1 MDKQAQQTILVD
13 LDGTL
18 AEYKGWNGHTHI
30 GDPVPI
36 MARRIRRWL
45 SDGKLVKIFTAR
57 FAEKDP
63 KKRQEI
69 VDAIQRWTQKHFGR
83 KLKVTNEK
91 DKSVTKIWD
100 DRAMSVT
107 RNKGRQT
114 KLDYHEKHAALDPE
128 QEESLRYG
136 GGAALGG
143 LAGGAVAGP
152 GGAALGVLLGL
163 AGLYGYRRTNPSEA
177 AAGAAKVADPLMEKL
192 RQRFQLLRLQQGYTP
207 SLSETRA
214 MLAPA
219 GELGMTA
226 ATTALVAPLAVRQ
239 LRAADK
245 VLLQGRAG
253 GALAKAVGRGASA
266 APVAAAKP
274 PPASFSS
281 LSRLGKA
288 AWLAKLPLK
297 GLARVGN
304 KLPFVA
310 LPMAAAGAAHGLV
323 NPERFEGQLAGGQGA
338 GWAGAGL
345 SNAQDLLYR
354 DLAGWYNVPGRMGAA
369 LRTAIPSYG
378 RDIPAAVSGRSVAA
392 PGAESYSKRLLRA
405 AAAKNQ
411 GIATS
416 LAPGVSPWFK
426 AQVDPWREW
435 WQQRELG
442 QPEMQELQQPAV
454 TELPPRE

>member
-45 SDGKLVKIFTAR
+45 NDGKLVKIFTAR

-136 GGAALGG
+136 GLAALGG

-152 GGAALGVLLGL
+152 GGAALGVLASL
-163 AGLYGYRRTNPSEA
+163 AGLYGYRRMNPSEA
-177 AAGAAKVADPLMEKL
+177 AKAVDPLKEKL
-192 RQRFQLLRLQQGYTP
+192 QQRFKLLRLQQGYTP
-207 SLSETRA
+207 RV
-214 MLAPA
+214 MLPGYSAPIAPA
-219 GELGMTA
+219 VSGATA
-226 ATTALVAPLAVRQ
+226 AAVTAQMTPGVQFTLGRASVPGTPLAKVSPARLSVARRLGQ
-239 LRAADK
+239 TVGAAQSTAGRSLVKAAPRAA
-245 VLLQGRAG
+245 L
-253 GALAKAVGRGASA
+253 
-266 APVAAAKP
+266 
-274 PPASFSS
+274 
-281 LSRLGKA
+281 
-288 AWLAKLPLK
+288 
-297 GLARVGN
+297 RVG
-304 KLPFVA
+304 
-310 LPMAAAGAAHGLV
+310 AG
-323 NPERFEGQLAGGQGA
+323 
-338 GWAGAGL
+338 
-345 SNAQDLLYR
+345 
-354 DLAGWYNVPGRMGAA
+354 A
-369 LRTAIPSYG
+369 LRTAMG
-378 RDIPAAVSGRSVAA
+378 PAATGLTISHGFGFPESYENDMARMGWKSGTVHALTHLWNVPGMYGSMLKRTLSPDEWDRMLPSMSTGRSVKH
-392 PGAESYSKRLLRA
+392 PYRQYLKRLIPSLPSM
-405 AAAKNQ
+405 NTLNE
-411 GIATS
+411 IAE
-416 LAPGVSPWFK
+416 PGVEGNPNDYAEEW
-426 AQVDPWREW
+426 AQ
-435 WQQRELG
+435 LS
-442 QPEMQELQQPAV
+442 QPAV

>member
-1 MDKQAQQTILVD
+1 
-13 LDGTL
+13 
-18 AEYKGWNGHTHI
+18 
-30 GDPVPI
+30 
-36 MARRIRRWL
+36 
-45 SDGKLVKIFTAR
+45 
-57 FAEKDP
+57 
-63 KKRQEI
+63 
-69 VDAIQRWTQKHFGR
+69 
-83 KLKVTNEK
+83 
-91 DKSVTKIWD
+91 
-100 DRAMSVT
+100 
-107 RNKGRQT
+107 
-114 KLDYHEKHAALDPE
+114 
-128 QEESLRYG
+128 
-136 GGAALGG
+136 
-143 LAGGAVAGP
+143 VAGP
-152 GGAALGVLLGL
+152 GGAALGVLASL
-163 AGLYGYRRTNPSEA
+163 AGLYGHRRMNPSA
-177 AAGAAKVADPLMEKL
+177 AAGVAKVADPLMEKL

-214 MLAPA
+214 MLTPA

-226 ATTALVAPLAVRQ
+226 ASTALVAPLAVRQ

-253 GALAKAVGRGASA
+253 GALAKAVGRGAPA
-266 APVAAAKP
+266 APVAPAVKP
-274 PPASFSS
+274 PSVPFSS

-323 NPERFEGQLAGGQGA
+323 NPERFEGQLAGGQGE

-378 RDIPAAVSGRSVAA
+378 RDIPAAVSGRSVTA

-405 AAAKNQ
+405 AAAKNL

-416 LAPGVSPWFK
+416 LAPGAAPWFK

>member
-1 MDKQAQQTILVD
+1 
-13 LDGTL
+13 
-18 AEYKGWNGHTHI
+18 
-30 GDPVPI
+30 
-36 MARRIRRWL
+36 
-45 SDGKLVKIFTAR
+45 
-57 FAEKDP
+57 
-63 KKRQEI
+63 
-69 VDAIQRWTQKHFGR
+69 
-83 KLKVTNEK
+83 
-91 DKSVTKIWD
+91 
-100 DRAMSVT
+100 
-107 RNKGRQT
+107 
-114 KLDYHEKHAALDPE
+114 
-128 QEESLRYG
+128 
-136 GGAALGG
+136 
-143 LAGGAVAGP
+143 
-152 GGAALGVLLGL
+152 
-163 AGLYGYRRTNPSEA
+163 
-177 AAGAAKVADPLMEKL
+177 
-192 RQRFQLLRLQQGYTP
+192 
-207 SLSETRA
+207 
-214 MLAPA
+214 MLF
-219 GELGMTA
+219 
-226 ATTALVAPLAVRQ
+226 RS
-239 LRAADK
+239 
-245 VLLQGRAG
+245 G
-253 GALAKAVGRGASA
+253 GALAKAVGRGAAA

-274 PPASFSS
+274 PSVPFSS

-310 LPMAAAGAAHGLV
+310 LPMAAAGAVHGLV

-345 SNAQDLLYR
+345 LNAQDLLYR

-378 RDIPAAVSGRSVAA
+378 RDIPAVFSGRSAAA

-405 AAAKNQ
+405 AAAKNM